1 MAVTVSRPP
10 CTMTTSSSA
19 AVDAVVAAGLLCSR
33 STYRLL
39 WPEVSRGFPVPDATR
54 SDGSARP
61 GGMRGDG
68 GGRARPRR
76 IQRKHHRLTARLGTV
91 IPVVMTVLSGVH
103 VASAAAP
110 PSISTQIMIDTDSVD
125 TDELCDPGGI
135 STVSFTA
142 SGTATGTYSGP
153 FTASGSYQIGP
164 QVMPGGSS
172 SNELAVGPLLSF
184 DETFSIDSP
193 AGTIRGTTTLK
204 ADVPADFSTSG
215 GPINSGAC
223 SSFAD
228 HTLSQVTGASGTL
241 NLALAYVAYDAT
253 ITGPGGKSQV
263 TGDSFMQVN
272 QQHVQDSS
280 VGPFVAGEFFELF
293 YRALTTTPIAV
304 GSVDVELDGS
314 GAPFSTGDEATPD
327 LPVVLT
333 IDPPDGM
340 TGHVSATRQPSG
352 GPAPAGYALFAA
364 DGVDSA
370 LAIEGPNA
378 TTADPYVMT
387 FAVDATLLDGIAP
400 QDVQVFRNGA
410 AVADCTGTGATPD
423 PCVSNRSVTAD
434 GDAVLTVR
442 TSRFSTWEVGR
453 LEYTASGPFAPLR
466 AYPQPNRV
474 KPGSIVP
481 VRFGLSGARGSD
493 VLAAGYPKLITC
505 AGTPVAVGAS
515 VLAPIP
521 VGRGQ
526 YLLLWAT
533 PRRASG
539 CHDLVL
545 RFRDGDELRAR
556 FDLR

>member
-1 MAVTVSRPP
+1 
-10 CTMTTSSSA
+10 
-19 AVDAVVAAGLLCSR
+19 
-33 STYRLL
+33 
-39 WPEVSRGFPVPDATR
+39 
-54 SDGSARP
+54 
-61 GGMRGDG
+61 
-68 GGRARPRR
+68 
-76 IQRKHHRLTARLGTV
+76 
-91 IPVVMTVLSGVH
+91 MTVLTGVH
-103 VASAAAP
+103 VASAAEP
-110 PSISTQIMIDTDSVD
+110 PSITTQIILQTDSIDTD
-125 TDELCDPGGI
+125 EHCDPGGT

-142 SGTATGTYSGP
+142 SGNATGTYSGP

-164 QVMPGGSS
+164 QVLPGGDS

-184 DETFSIDSP
+184 DGTFSIDSQSR
-193 AGTIRGTTTLK
+193 TVTGTTTLNT
-204 ADVPADFSTSG
+204 DVPADFFTTG
-215 GPINSGAC
+215 GPINTGAC
-223 SSFAD
+223 SSFSD
-228 HTLSQVTGASGTL
+228 HTLSSITHATGTL
-241 NLALAYVAYDAT
+241 NAAQPYLAYRAT
-253 ITGPGGKSQV
+253 ITGPGGSSQV
-263 TGDSFMQVN
+263 TGDSFVQVI

-280 VGPFVAGEFFELF
+280 EGPFVAGGFFEAL
-293 YRALTTTPIAV
+293 YPALTTTPIAL
-304 GSVDVELDGS
+304 GSVDVELTGS
-314 GAPFSTGDEATPD
+314 GVPFGTGDEATPD

-340 TGHVSATRQPSG
+340 TGHVSATLQPSG

-370 LAIEGPNA
+370 LAIEGPDA
-378 TTADPYVMT
+378 TAADPYVMT
-387 FAVDATLLDGIAP
+387 FTVDATLLEGIAP

-410 AVADCTGTGATPD
+410 AVADCTGMGATPD

-442 TSRFSTWEVGR
+442 TSRFSTWAVGR

-466 AYPQPNRV
+466 PYPQLNRV
-474 KPGSIVP
+474 KPGSVVP
-481 VRFGLSGARGSD
+481 VRFGLAGARGSD

-505 AGTPVAVGAS
+505 AGTPVAVGGS

-521 VGRGQ
+521 VVRGQ

-533 PRRASG
+533 PRRVSG